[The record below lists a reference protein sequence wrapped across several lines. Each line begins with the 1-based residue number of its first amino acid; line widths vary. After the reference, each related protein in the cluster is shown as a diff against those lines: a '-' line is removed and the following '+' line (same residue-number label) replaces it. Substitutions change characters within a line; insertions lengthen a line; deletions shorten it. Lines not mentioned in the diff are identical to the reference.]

1 MTDKFNPYLFKY
13 AYGVLLRSFSKNL
26 FIFIT
31 LTLLVALLSATLF
44 LSSSIKNEYT
54 TRVSNQADI
63 IITNQKAMQYRTF
76 NLNQLQRVLNIE
88 GVKSARGRL
97 YGAYYFEK
105 ADKKLNIIA
114 LDEFESYS
122 NRLLDET
129 NTELEGASMILSA
142 QAKNLL
148 EEYYYKEYFNFIK
161 ENGSLRKVPIKGIL
175 KSKDIQKRENL
186 ILMRSELFRDIFDMD
201 EREISDISVTVSNP
215 DEVAFIAQKLEE
227 IFPNAKIAL
236 KKDTLVVYERSYNLK
251 SGFFL
256 SIFIVS
262 FFTFFIII
270 YDKLSGVS
278 SHEKK
283 EIGVLKALGWRVR
296 DVLEAKFYE
305 ALLLSLGAY
314 ILGTFLAL
322 LYVYLFNGAILLDIF
337 LSQNDTLHHVAISFT
352 PSIASMILVFLL
364 SVPPYIFATI
374 IPSWR
379 VATTDAD
386 EVMR

>member
-1 MTDKFNPYLFKY
+1 LTDKFNRYLFKY
-13 AYGVLLRSFSKNL
+13 AYGVLLRSLSKNL

-44 LSSSIKNEYT
+44 LSSAIKNEYT
-54 TRVSNQADI
+54 ARVSHQADI

-76 NLNQLQRVLNIE
+76 DRSQLQSVLSIV
-88 GVKSARGRL
+88 GVKSAMGRL
-97 YGAYYFEK
+97 YGAYYFDK

-122 NRLLDET
+122 NKLLDET
-129 NTELEGASMILSA
+129 NTELEEASMILST

-161 ENGSLRKVPIKGIL
+161 ENGTLRKVPIQGVL

-186 ILMRSELFRDIFDMD
+186 IIMRSELFRDIFDMD
-201 EREISDISVTVSNP
+201 EREISDISVKVANS
-215 DEVAFIAQKLEE
+215 DELAFIAQKIEE
-227 IFPNAKIAL
+227 LFPSAKVTI
-236 KKDTLVVYERSYNLK
+236 KKDLLVRYEKSYNLK

-256 SIFIVS
+256 SIFIIS

-278 SHEKK
+278 SHERH
-283 EIGVLKALGWRVR
+283 EIGVLKALGWRVG

-305 ALLLSLGAY
+305 GLLLSLGAY
-314 ILGTFLAL
+314 ILGVFLAF
-322 LYVYLFNGAILLDIF
+322 LYVYFFNAAILLDIF
-337 LSQNDTLHHVAISFT
+337 LSQSDILHHVTLSFT
-352 PSIASMILVFLL
+352 PNIASMILIFLL